1 MDFKE
6 YVKLAMRTNA
16 EGKSFKD
23 NITNGI
29 FGLVGETAELLE
41 ELRIGNTENI
51 INELGDVY
59 WYTALLFHTTGMV
72 PTPTTFDKNMSIVT
86 CVGDITDH
94 FKKHFFQGHELDSDY
109 MNWKLSVLK
118 RLLDDL
124 AGALT
129 SAEDVMTRNI
139 EKLKRRFP
147 DGFDVDKS
155 INREE

>member
-1 MDFKE
+1 MEFKE

-16 EGKSFKD
+16 DGKSFQD

-29 FGLVGETAELLE
+29 FGLVGETSELLI
-41 ELRIGNTENI
+41 ELREGNLDRI

-72 PTPTTFDKNMSIVT
+72 PVPTTCDYATDLIT
-86 CVGDITDH
+86 YVGDITDH

-109 MNWKLSVLK
+109 MNWKLSALK
-118 RLLDDL
+118 NLLDEL
-124 AGALT
+124 ANDLT

-139 EKLKRRFP
+139 EKLKKRFP
-147 DGFDVDKS
+147 DGFDVEKS